1 MTDYQPKLMRFDGQV
16 GEDGGPVQKYE
27 EAERNSALFLEKRN
41 LDLYKEVFIQE
52 RDKVKKMI
60 KDTQDQLL
68 QQEVP
73 DYSEFE

>member
-1 MTDYQPKLMRFDGQV
+1 MDELRI
-16 GEDGGPVQKYE
+16 
-27 EAERNSALFLEKRN
+27 LFLEKRN

-52 RDKVKKMI
+52 RDKVKKMV
-60 KDTQDQLL
+60 KDAQDQLL